1 MAIFCFICGEL
12 HRQPDALNRNRIVII
27 VVVALC
33 VTTFL
38 IWPLGI
44 TVTISEVTS
53 LLQNYYVLWKMPCFP
68 YFPPLFIWIT
78 VPNPKCSVCVTNQ
91 PHSLYFLQAICVLF
105 NEFHRYFAKFHWSS
119 ILQPQWYAPLMS
131 SKSFDWIWQM
141 MRIYFSTFCDIFY
154 FDCVCFDAK
163 TLACIKLRLES
174 SAWNAPNHIEIYIEF
189 NPKNNK
195 RGSI

>member
-1 MAIFCFICGEL
+1 MRRVASAARRFKSKSDCYYCCCC
-12 HRQPDALNRNRIVII
+12 
-27 VVVALC
+27 VVCHNLSHLATWNHC
-33 VTTFL
+33 YH
-38 IWPLGI
+38 IW
-44 TVTISEVTS
+44 STS